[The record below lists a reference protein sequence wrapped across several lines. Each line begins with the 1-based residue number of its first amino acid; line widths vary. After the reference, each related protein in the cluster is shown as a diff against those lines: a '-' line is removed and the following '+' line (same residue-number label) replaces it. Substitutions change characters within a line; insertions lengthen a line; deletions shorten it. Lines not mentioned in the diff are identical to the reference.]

1 MNVQPTREGGQWS
14 ESRRLVLAFLLLAS
28 VVGGVV
34 AARGANA
41 TVVVGESAIVSA
53 VRLLAHGIE
62 LKAVPFTEKAPAISA
77 ESAQA
82 TARKVIDAAKDPD
95 ETFRV
100 LASATYDAPKRR
112 RGCCSLQA
120 GRKKCPVARLRG
132 RSPERLLSI
141 LPECWLTTR
150 QERFSGGSEAVRS
163 SRVDA
168 SPRPDPVPIHWSA
181 HA

>member
-1 MNVQPTREGGQWS
+1 
-14 ESRRLVLAFLLLAS
+14 LLLAL

-41 TVVVGESAIVSA
+41 TVVVVSA

-100 LASATYDAPKRR
+100 LASATYDAPK
-112 RGCCSLQA
+112 QTA
-120 GRKKCPVARLRG
+120 W
-132 RSPERLLSI
+132 LL
-141 LPECWLTTR
+141 L
-150 QERFSGGSEAVRS
+150 FAGGSEEMSGGPPEGAE
-163 SRVDA
+163 SRTIIVDFTGVLVDDQTGEVLRWFRGGTVVK
-168 SPRPDPVPIHWSA
+168 S
-181 HA
+181 

>member
-100 LASATYDAPKRR
+100 LASATYDAPK
-112 RGCCSLQA
+112 QTA
-120 GRKKCPVARLRG
+120 W
-132 RSPERLLSI
+132 LL
-141 LPECWLTTR
+141 L
-150 QERFSGGSEAVRS
+150 FAGGSEEMSGGPPEGAE
-163 SRVDA
+163 SRTIIVDFTGVLVDDQTGEVLRWFRGGTVVK
-168 SPRPDPVPIHWSA
+168 S
-181 HA
+181 

>member
-1 MNVQPTREGGQWS
+1 
-14 ESRRLVLAFLLLAS
+14 LLLAS

-100 LASATYDAPKRR
+100 LASATYDAPK
-112 RGCCSLQA
+112 QTA
-120 GRKKCPVARLRG
+120 W
-132 RSPERLLSI
+132 LL
-141 LPECWLTTR
+141 L
-150 QERFSGGSEAVRS
+150 FAGGSEEMSGGPPEGAE
-163 SRVDA
+163 SRTIIVDFTGVLVDDQTGEVLRWFRGGTVVK
-168 SPRPDPVPIHWSA
+168 S
-181 HA
+181 

>member
-95 ETFRV
+95 ETFQV
-100 LASATYDAPKRR
+100 LASATYDAPK
-112 RGCCSLQA
+112 QTA
-120 GRKKCPVARLRG
+120 W
-132 RSPERLLSI
+132 LL
-141 LPECWLTTR
+141 L
-150 QERFSGGSEAVRS
+150 FAGGSEEMSGGPPEGAE
-163 SRVDA
+163 SRTIIVDFTGVLVDDQTGEVLRWFRGGTVVK
-168 SPRPDPVPIHWSA
+168 S
-181 HA
+181 